1 MNPDLQ
7 FKLNLYQ
14 NSPDV
19 FNDDELD
26 LLKGQLES
34 AGVDKSVIDGVQHAG
49 PERNSGFSLART
61 IGNFLEGT
69 VEGATTLSAG
79 VTDPQNTTETI
90 ARSLGSLAGFVGVFP
105 IGGGVLATGLKAG
118 SKALRGAKIL
128 EKSTKAKRLADFG
141 EKAARSVSK
150 ATDDKNFVP
159 IFSVPK
165 QLSKFFMESVGNTN
179 RAQELIKSYKWLQKG
194 TKSEAI
200 IHEAI
205 NLGLMS
211 GISTLTINPGNWKET
226 SDNFMG
232 SLISG
237 TAMGATFGGIG
248 NFVKVKRA
256 LQSPNPMIRK
266 HGERVVKAITG
277 SIAQGMF
284 MHAHA
289 PDDVDIPMAEQ
300 IYEYLLGAYF
310 GANTA
315 TAKQRAVA
323 GNRDLITKAREKDV
337 PISELA
343 KDRNLNKDVVTE
355 LEKINTNID
364 IKPNIMRSVLQDF
377 GKPLEYNPQD
387 FYDVSVIGGTHKGKT
402 GKIIT
407 VNEKTGWAKLD
418 LGNNKKNGTDIPVKN
433 LEYKETTESEYRP
446 GESFIED
453 HTTAVSDVMEL
464 IEINRPTNTYINKN
478 LENASYEIQRQ
489 LRDTG
494 APLDRLSIQRKI
506 KEAVAGK
513 SDYNWNS
520 IIEALN
526 EKFSDVGQLNVSEGN
541 KLNNLGRYLR
551 RFSKSEQNK
560 QSVDMVHLNLDNSGI
575 AIEPYGHL
583 NAKGQVVANKRR
595 HIAKWVGVRREAEIQ
610 NESQGGVTKIIS
622 GMQSGVDMAGLR
634 AGEKLGIETGG
645 TAPPKN
651 ITKEVS
657 GEANRKALA
666 DRYKVVEGEADSS
679 IYPKRTMKNIDDAN
693 ATIAIRTKQ
702 SPGTDK
708 TIGYAQTGKWQTGNS
723 KEGVYE
729 GHKPLLVLNSAGASQ
744 KNIKAIREFASK
756 YPGTINI
763 AGHSSKSLGKVAQ
776 KLFEKALDPNVTKQ
790 EWSRYPEGRN
800 NYEVSSVGDKRFSA
814 FYAQL
819 KDGRYIEDIYQLN
832 IKGHG
837 TAQPKPI
844 SDKLV
849 KTTQKKMGAFKR
861 KVSRE
866 QSWEEYKDLWKQYLK
881 ENSDLLKELRIK
893 SQGKVL
899 TDKFANTD
907 VSQARALAEILNKDV
922 KQPSTTKIKRGTFS
936 YNEIATREGIIET
949 DSGSKGI
956 VSKIFREKDLANS
969 EWSKKKLKKDEIN
982 ARHKHVRKTKDL
994 YEDGKFVLG
1003 GSGEKDTIIFTDLQF
1018 PRRPRSNNVNAPRN
1032 YIRQATRGHNEIIK
1046 SLNEQRINFK
1056 KLYNLTK
1063 SSQIKGQRE
1072 LGRDY
1077 NNLDYAYQNM
1087 VASKVMWIEN
1097 LNQKSFKE
1105 ILDANKK
1112 WKNLPSS
1119 IKKKT
1124 PKPYIDN
1131 AIDLNKRFPVMHAS
1145 EPAWDRTVYE
1155 GLKDV
1160 ENGNFKIVLVNALNK
1175 NSKAK
1180 YEKIVSK
1187 ALGKE
1192 LDAHRDGIYVLRRD
1206 IFDAA
1211 IDDAGLPKNVAS
1223 AKGTLLTTN
1232 GNKGLML
1239 GKYAYVRATEALNA
1253 SFKKDGIHG
1262 ELYDTSIKQIGEREL
1277 YDVSLKKGQSV
1288 YTDNKGKEVAPS
1300 IVAEEIP
1307 IIDHRMNL
1315 GVYENP
1321 MRNLKNAVSALQRW
1335 EWTFSPYLQ
1344 KAGVSQK
1351 EIKDFFRELTNENFE
1366 GKESI
1371 NELLRKDNKITEEE
1385 LAKVREVDI
1394 DDMSV
1399 ELVMKIASSH
1409 KDTPLYRTVW
1419 DKLHRRLNEVQE
1431 LASGNDF
1438 VDTEALDF
1446 MNDILNIRSMSD
1458 NILKMSPDITP
1469 LINNHKWVRKYSDM
1483 VLKNY
1488 LLNRVNKPKEKYS
1501 SKHIFLPYDR
1511 YMQTNKLTAG
1521 LKPGEII
1528 MYKDA
1533 AQAKVELNGK
1543 EMTLEK
1549 ALKIDPNLEQVLLR
1563 VPADNISG
1571 QRVVK
1576 VKLVLNEKG
1585 TGIVVHPEDMHFM
1598 GGADLDI
1605 DSGFMYRS
1613 TPKKFRDAIKN
1624 SRYEMKDVDPT
1635 GPESVKQFSKGD
1647 IAGVS
1652 TEKILSDP
1660 AYMLDPFIS
1669 EQVGHNSRIN
1679 NNNLGIAV
1687 STGQGYGRM
1696 MDYVLSNPGKN
1707 YKLNA
1712 KNLPKELL
1720 ELIETFIE
1728 PVLEIKSTGNVKEYM
1743 KEVQKAVNMYA
1754 DAGKFGSLISGKDL
1768 KAKLFMDTNVVV
1780 SIKDA
1785 KTGNKI
1791 DLSTEMSQKIIDEHS
1806 VFGAAQGFKTSLNG
1820 VYYEDGVRR
1829 QMTIDEITK
1838 SAKDYIREL
1847 EANEIDPNT
1856 MPGVLTVKAQKLLN
1870 HESNNN
1876 FVGNINTEK
1885 LDKLYAET
1893 VARAEKD
1900 NLIASYNRGKGGIE
1914 GQKHRSIEEF
1924 KDFVSN
1930 DIDFI
1935 ATVRKLEGTYKKARE
1950 QMSKE
1955 EFETMKNEVLDAA
1968 TELRVQWQIEKYWN
1982 KNQKLLA
1989 NKGPIKLADAVNK
2002 SISLKATEFRAES
2015 PVKEQLFYDL
2025 LTSNVIT
2032 NVNQR
2037 ADILRKNMIKK
2048 IQDSNAVRGKGAGE
2062 NIGKFLDTFL
2072 QDKYSILSKN
2082 PDKAVPVNLDLMYS
2096 VDSIPVKYLKNHFK
2110 IRQQIEE
2117 SLQGYSA
2124 PVLEIQNQRKQQ
2136 IREKLRSY
2144 NEGKAKQ
2151 ELIDKVNEQVADNA
2165 ELMEMRSDLE
2175 AIFHREPDLVA
2186 KIEQAFPEMSN
2197 RPYATS
2203 LIDSAYGRSLKDAT
2217 AGDIQNF
2224 INYFKS
2230 RMTAKEWV
2238 ELKEGSDRYKKLYKA
2253 AYWTFPE
2260 TVANKVGPFDLNFV
2274 QVDGP
2279 RKVWENG
2286 KLVEKTDLLVPMSGF
2301 ERLTTDNKLADQ
2313 ISTGLTDQINNKFLR
2328 GKFDWLQS
2336 IKETGDQGSL
2346 KNSAIQRLAVE
2357 AAVGI
2362 HESPLRNT
2370 HKTYIDGYNQSLKIL
2385 NKIGKEKYSVTIGK
2399 ETKAMTGE
2407 AIVQKI
2413 AKDISDTMVF
2423 VDKNFLH
2430 SGRTFSDFLIRNNT
2444 GEASIGKTIRE
2455 KIQPVLRETSKLE
2468 SLKPG
2473 QEQINKEIS
2482 NDNLF
2487 KFLELWKRNEQVID
2501 WNGQTI
2507 LRRDL
2512 KEIDFPAYKKWQDKQ
2527 IADIQANH
2535 GVGRIADKDGNSIGY
2550 FPHRGIPKKIIDE
2563 YIESKAGDKGGLNAN
2578 IERYLNEEI
2587 VMGALGRAD
2596 GGAMQSYN
2604 NIILHHGDRS
2614 PSRLNIR
2621 DKTAQ
2626 TPSPHQRRRSANL
2639 PKYEKNISVL
2649 SKYMSQIIKAR
2660 YNALMALSNA
2670 ETIRGFE
2677 TRTYKDGTP
2686 VMGSET
2692 NRNHWGKFM
2701 RMNSLK
2707 AVGGQHILPE
2717 QWLKDKSFSMSKL
2730 YTSFTEGQLHKRLKS
2745 MGKIFNNEDMFLPKD
2760 RNGKTSPEALSD
2772 RLNWLSNLEA
2782 RVSTST
2788 LLFNTR
2794 GWVYNMFGGNANSLI
2809 TAGLHPMAKA
2819 YDYNY
2824 LRSIIPD
2831 PAMKKGEV
2839 DNRGK
2844 DWFLNWAKEHGVIET
2859 FWTSELSANNSF
2871 RAIKGMK
2878 GYDSFVSELRMA
2890 AGLKKDTRTD
2900 KRDVMEVLKKYQI
2913 DQKASDL
2920 GGFFMKHAEQE
2931 LRLRSFLAH
2940 YVKARDV
2947 FAARGVTFTADD
2959 PALIKIALEGTVG
2972 SQYLYNN
2979 VSRPLATAT
2988 PAGRIMSRFQLWA
3001 GNSLRL
3007 RKDVF
3012 KMAKDVGFEK
3022 GTEEYKKYER
3032 MLGADMMMFAMA
3044 SMLPY
3049 SMFDAT
3055 LPPPYNYYTE
3065 FSQMLYGSP
3074 QEKERAFF
3082 GTLPYPLNV
3091 TGLITPPSARYIT
3104 QPLGNLMSGDWERFW
3119 DYQIYTWFP
3128 YGMVM
3133 KTGNDIIKSPIK
3145 AVDKISGF
3153 PLYRLNYMSKEN
3165 EEKKAA

>member
-1 MNPDLQ
+1 MDPQLQ

-49 PERNSGFSLART
+49 PKRNSGFSLART

-79 VTDPQNTTETI
+79 VTEPQNTTETI
-90 ARSLGSLAGFVGVFP
+90 ARSLGSLAGFVGTFP
-105 IGGGVLATGLKAG
+105 IGGGVLSTGLKAG

-150 ATDDKNFVP
+150 ATGDKNFVP

-165 QLSKFFMESVGNTN
+165 WTATTTMNLVGNWSKS
-179 RAQELIKSYKWLQKG
+179 QELINSYKWLQKG

-211 GISTLTINPGNWKET
+211 GMSTLTINPGNWKET
-226 SDNFMG
+226 YDEAFTSI
-232 SLISG
+232 LSG
-237 TAMGATFGGIG
+237 AAMGATFGGIG
-248 NFVKVKRA
+248 NYVKLKNAFKSSNPAVRQRA
-256 LQSPNPMIRK
+256 
-266 HGERVVKAITG
+266 ETVVKGMVGAV
-277 SIAQGMF
+277 AQGMF
-284 MHAHA
+284 MHAQT
-289 PDDVDIPMAEQ
+289 PDDVKIPLAEQ
-300 IYEYLLGAYF
+300 VYEYALGAYF
-310 GANTA
+310 GVNTA

-343 KDRNLNKDVVTE
+343 KDRNLDKDVITE
-355 LEKINTNID
+355 LEKIRTNID

-377 GKPLEYNPQD
+377 GKPLDYNPQD
-387 FYDVSVIGGTHKGKT
+387 FYDVNVIGGSHKGKS
-402 GKIIT
+402 GKIKVIREESGRAT
-407 VNEKTGWAKLD
+407 LD
-418 LGNNKKNGTDIPVKN
+418 LGDGRNTTIKLKN
-433 LEYKETTESEYRP
+433 LEYKEATESEYRP

-489 LRDTG
+489 LRDSG

-520 IIEALN
+520 TIEALN
-526 EKFSDVGQLNVSEGN
+526 EKFSDVGQLNISEGN

-595 HIAKWVGVRREAEIQ
+595 HVAKWVGVRRESEIQ
-610 NESQGGVTKIIS
+610 NQVQGGVTKIIS

-651 ITKEVS
+651 ITKEIS

-666 DRYKVVEGEADSS
+666 DRYKVVEGEADPS
-679 IYPKRTMKNIDDAN
+679 IYPKRTMKNVDDAN

-729 GHKPLLVLNSAGASQ
+729 GHKPLLVLNTASSTQ
-744 KNIKAIREFASK
+744 KNIKAIREFVSK

-776 KLFEKALDPNVTKQ
+776 KLFEKALDPNAIKQ
-790 EWSRYPEGRN
+790 
-800 NYEVSSVGDKRFSA
+800 
-814 FYAQL
+814 
-819 KDGRYIEDIYQLN
+819 
-832 IKGHG
+832 
-837 TAQPKPI
+837 KP
-844 SDKLV
+844 
-849 KTTQKKMGAFKR
+849 
-861 KVSRE
+861 
-866 QSWEEYKDLWKQYLK
+866 
-881 ENSDLLKELRIK
+881 
-893 SQGKVL
+893 
-899 TDKFANTD
+899 
-907 VSQARALAEILNKDV
+907 
-922 KQPSTTKIKRGTFS
+922 TTKIKRGTFS

-956 VSKIFREKDLANS
+956 VTKVFREKDLASSKWS
-969 EWSKKKLKKDEIN
+969 EKKLKKDEIN

-1018 PRRPRSNNVNAPRN
+1018 PRTPSPNTINGPRN

-1046 SLNEQRINFK
+1046 SLNEQRKNFK
-1056 KLYNLTK
+1056 NLYNLTK
-1063 SSQIKGQRE
+1063 SSQIKDKRQ

-1087 VASKVMWIEN
+1087 VASKMMWIEN
-1097 LNQKSFKE
+1097 LNKKSFKE

-1112 WKNLPSS
+1112 WENLPSS

-1145 EPAWDRTVYE
+1145 EPAWDRAVYE

-1262 ELYDTSIKQIGEREL
+1262 ELYDTSIKQIGERNL

-1288 YTDNKGKEVAPS
+1288 YTDSKGKEVAPS
-1300 IVAEEIP
+1300 VVAEEIP

-1321 MRNLKNAVSALQRW
+1321 IRNLTNAVSALQRW
-1335 EWTFSPYLQ
+1335 EWTYSPYLQ

-1371 NELLRKDNKITEEE
+1371 NKLLRKDNKITEEE

-1543 EMTLEK
+1543 EMTLEN

-1624 SRYEMKDVDPT
+1624 SKYEMKDVDPT

-1696 MDYVLSNPGKN
+1696 MDYILSNPGKN

-1712 KNLPKELL
+1712 RNLPKELL
-1720 ELIETFIE
+1720 ESIETFIE

-1768 KAKLFMDTNVVV
+1768 KAKLFMDTGVVV

-1791 DLSTEMSQKIIDEHS
+1791 DLSTEMSQKIVDEHS
-1806 VFGAAQGFKTSLNG
+1806 VFGKAQGFKTSLNG
-1820 VYYEDGVRR
+1820 VYYEDGIRK

-1870 HESNNN
+1870 YESNYN
-1876 FVGNINTEK
+1876 FIGNINTEK

-1900 NLIASYNRGKGGIE
+1900 NLIASYNRGKSGIE
-1914 GQKHRSIEEF
+1914 GQKHRSTEEF
-1924 KDFVSN
+1924 KDYVSN
-1930 DIDFI
+1930 DLDFI
-1935 ATVRKLEGTYKKARE
+1935 TTVRKLETTYKKARE

-1955 EFETMKNEVLDAA
+1955 EFEAMKNEVLDAA

-1989 NKGPIKLADAVNK
+1989 NKGPIKLADAINK

-2025 LTSNVIT
+2025 LTSNVIM
-2032 NVNQR
+2032 NVNQK
-2037 ADILRKNMIKK
+2037 AGILRKNMIKK

-2124 PVLEIQNQRKQQ
+2124 PVLEIQKQRKQQ
-2136 IREKLRSY
+2136 IREKLRGY

-2151 ELIDKVNEQVADNA
+2151 ELIDKVNDQIADNA

-2230 RMTAKEWV
+2230 RVTAKEWV
-2238 ELKEGSDRYKKLYKA
+2238 ELKEGSARHKKLYKA

-2260 TVANKVGPFDLNFV
+2260 TVANKLGPWDLNFV

-2336 IKETGDQGSL
+2336 IKETGEQGSF

-2362 HESPLRNT
+2362 HESPLRHT
-2370 HKTYIDGYNQSLKIL
+2370 HKTYMDGYNQSLKIL

-2413 AKDISDTMVF
+2413 AKDIGDTMVF
-2423 VDKNFLH
+2423 VDNNFLH

-2527 IADIQANH
+2527 IADIDANH
-2535 GVGRIADKDGNSIGY
+2535 GVGRIANKDGTSIGY
-2550 FPHRGIPKKIIDE
+2550 FPHRGIPKKIINE
-2563 YIESKAGDKGGLNAN
+2563 YIESKAGDKGGLDAN

-2614 PSRLNIR
+2614 PSRLKIR

-2639 PKYEKNISVL
+2639 PEYEKNISVL
-2649 SKYMSQIIKAR
+2649 SKYMNQIIKAR

-2692 NRNHWGKFM
+2692 NRSHWGRYM

-2717 QWLKDKSFSMSKL
+2717 QWLKDKSFPMSKL

-2809 TAGLHPMAKA
+2809 TAGLRPMAKA

-2947 FAARGVTFTADD
+2947 FATRGVTFAADD
-2959 PALIKIALEGTVG
+2959 PAIIKIALEGTVG

-2979 VSRPLATAT
+2979 VSRPLATAS

-3012 KMAKDVGFEK
+3012 KMAKDAGFEK

-3074 QEKERAFF
+3074 EEKERAFF

-3145 AVDKISGF
+3145 AVDKLSGF